1 MQSQKWQNDLCLI
14 LRQTIQYHSNPNLC
28 PNPKC
33 QRSWSWTVLRRP
45 IRPSRTNSKKE
56 ILFIIG
62 NWNAKVGNQE
72 ITGVT
77 DKFGLGIKNE
87 ERQRL
92 TEFCQQNGLVTASTL
107 FQQHKRQLYAWKSS
121 DGQYWN
127 QIDYILCNRR
137 WRSSTQSAK
146 TTLGADCGSYHEL
159 LMGKFRL
166 KLKRVGK
173 TTRLLKYDLNE
184 SLMIIQWKWQI
195 DSRDKTW

>member
-1 MQSQKWQNDLCLI
+1 MQYLVQPQKWQNDLCSSP
-14 LRQTIQYHSNPNLC
+14 RQTFQYHSNPNLC

-45 IRPSRTNSKKE
+45 IRPSRTNTKKE

-107 FQQHKRQLYAWKSS
+107 FQQHE
-121 DGQYWN
+121 
-127 QIDYILCNRR
+127 
-137 WRSSTQSAK
+137 
-146 TTLGADCGSYHEL
+146 TTLCMEIIRRSILKSDWLHSLQPKMEKFYTVSKNNIGSWPWLISWTPYW
-159 LMGKFRL
+159 K
-166 KLKRVGK
+166 
-173 TTRLLKYDLNE
+173 
-184 SLMIIQWKWQI
+184 IQ
-195 DSRDKTW
+195 T